1 MNLTGGLSWHWLAWR
16 SQARWAPTCKA
27 IEDWLLA
34 NASPSQ
40 SQDSKASPSLLL
52 IGASAGWMMSS
63 QWLQQFSCI
72 DTFDIDPFA
81 ATLFKWRHGSAL
93 KSKGIKLQCHTQDAL
108 ADLPALLAAYPNACV
123 FFDNVLGQL
132 RFQSPATE
140 WQQVEKKI
148 AHIRQQL
155 KGREWGSLH
164 DRMSGPLTESISL
177 EEALPVRKSEWNDQ
191 QWLTQLKAQSPW
203 LDHLTHSVFPATQ
216 TAAGMHNIALQDFAW
231 TFSPRYRHWL
241 QAGWV
246 RP

>member
-16 SQARWAPTCKA
+16 SQARWAPTCQA
-27 IEDWLLA
+27 IEAWLLA
-34 NASPSQ
+34 HAVPVASPP
-40 SQDSKASPSLLL
+40 ALLL

-63 QWLQQFSCI
+63 QWLQKFSRI

-81 ATLFKWRHGSAL
+81 AHLFKWRHGAAL
-93 KSKGIKLQCHTQDAL
+93 KAQGISLQCHTQDAL
-108 ADLPALLAAYPNACV
+108 ADLPALLAAHPNACV

-132 RFQSPATE
+132 RFQSPSTE
-140 WQQVEKKI
+140 WQLVEKKI
-148 AHIRQQL
+148 ARIRQQL

-164 DRMSGPLTESISL
+164 DRMSGPLTESISWQ
-177 EEALPVRKSEWNDQ
+177 EELPARQPGWNDQ

-203 LDHLTHSVFPATQ
+203 LDHLTHSVFSATQ
-216 TAAGMHNIALQDFAW
+216 TPSSVNTFALQDFAW